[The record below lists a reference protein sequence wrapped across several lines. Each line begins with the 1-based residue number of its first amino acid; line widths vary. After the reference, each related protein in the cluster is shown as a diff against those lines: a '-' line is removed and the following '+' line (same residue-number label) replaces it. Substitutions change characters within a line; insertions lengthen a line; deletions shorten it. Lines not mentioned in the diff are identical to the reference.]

1 MTELAPIA
9 RAVIGT
15 LMRAAPKGSITF
27 EVDILEDVSIPIER
41 TDLAEVLGNLLE
53 NAARHAR
60 RKVRLSAL
68 TTPAGPAF
76 SVEDDGPGLDPSA
89 VPLAMER
96 GVRLDER
103 GGGAGLGLAIVRDV
117 LDAYGWRLELE
128 ASDLGGLR
136 ATIAPELR
144 GRHADGPLRQSE
156 IRPAAR

>member
-1 MTELAPIA
+1 LAPIA

-15 LMRAAPKGSITF
+15 LTRAAPKGSITF
-27 EVDILEDVSIPIER
+27 EIDVPENASIPIER
-41 TDLAEVLGNLLE
+41 TDLAEVLGNLVE

-60 RKVRLSAL
+60 QKVRVSTS

-89 VPLAMER
+89 VPLAIKR

-117 LDAYGWRLELE
+117 LDAYGWSLEL
-128 ASDLGGLR
+128 SRSSLGGLR
-136 ATIAPELR
+136 ATIAPEPQGGL
-144 GRHADGPLRQSE
+144 GGVIAPT
-156 IRPAAR
+156 